1 MKALIADQKLVTELL
16 PMDDAIAVMRRALTL
31 LAEGDVVMPLRNIMV
46 MPGAE
51 RVMSLMPSYLGGLG
65 AFGVKVVAAF
75 PANFGTEYD
84 THQGVVLLFDT
95 ERGLLRAIVD
105 ATSITAIR
113 TAAVSGL
120 VTDLLAKPGAGD
132 VAIIG
137 AGTQAHTHLQAM
149 MAVRPVRRVRVY
161 SLPAESAVAFAERE
175 SRLTGMQVEVA
186 ASAEEAVAGAD
197 LICTTTTAT
206 DPVVSGDWVSPGAH
220 INAVGAYTPATRE
233 LDSALVVR
241 SRLYAD
247 WRESLL
253 NEAGEFLIPKG
264 EGLIGDDHIVAEIGE
279 VLTGKAAARTSP
291 DPGDPL
297 QVTRHRHRGPRRG
310 ASRVRQGQGERRWH
324 LDRDRWP
331 SLRQLSGFR
340 RWGVS
345 KATIRVWDAEECE
358 RVHQASLTVLAQCGV
373 EVLYEPALKRFAAAG
388 ARVEGTRVR
397 SPKEMVAEALE
408 SAPRTWM
415 VRSRGRDEVLHLR
428 DGETYFGTGSHGLHH

>member
-247 WRESLL
+247 RRESLL

-291 DPGDPL
+291 D
-297 QVTRHRHRGPRRG
+297 QVT
-310 ASRVRQGQGERRWH
+310 
-324 LDRDRWP
+324 LFK
-331 SLRQLSGFR
+331 SLGIAIEDL
-340 RWGVS
+340 
-345 KATIRVWDAEECE
+345 
-358 RVHQASLTVLAQCGV
+358 
-373 EVLYEPALKRFAAAG
+373 AAAHHVYVKAKESG
-388 ARVEGTRVR
+388 AGTWI
-397 SPKEMVAEALE
+397 EI
-408 SAPRTWM
+408 
-415 VRSRGRDEVLHLR
+415 G
-428 DGETYFGTGSHGLHH
+428 GLHFGSSQGFGGGE